1 MITRDKSDAQI
12 NCYDNDEGKNDAIA
26 TQEYVMPDIVAI
38 TRGDT
43 KPEIVTRGKKMPK
56 SVAVARKGITD
67 A

>member
-12 NCYDNDEGKNDAIA
+12 NCYGNDGGKNDAIA

-43 KPEIVTRGKKMPK
+43 KPEIVTRVKKMPK

>member
-1 MITRDKSDAQI
+1 MVTRDKSDAQI
-12 NCYDNDEGKNDAIA
+12 SCYDNDGGKNDAIA

-38 TRGDT
+38 TRRDT
-43 KPEIVTRGKKMPK
+43 KPEIVTRGKKMLK